1 MKSKST
7 ADDLKEHLQ
16 SVNSSK
22 NISVKKKKKKSSSH
36 ISILTN
42 ILECKSTFLVKNKS
56 VLELTELA
64 TDHTQCVHTQ
74 YVILHE
80 GEEERDSLSLSF
92 PLQSK

>member
-22 NISVKKKKKKSSSH
+22 NISVKKKKSSSH

>member
-22 NISVKKKKKKSSSH
+22 NISVKKKKKAVP
-36 ISILTN
+36 IFSILTN
-42 ILECKSTFLVKNKS
+42 ILECKSTFLVKSKS

-64 TDHTQCVHTQ
+64 TDHTQ
-74 YVILHE
+74 YVFTHNMLFCTKEKRKEIL
-80 GEEERDSLSLSF
+80 
-92 PLQSK
+92 

>member
-7 ADDLKEHLQ
+7 ADDLKEHLH

-22 NISVKKKKKKSSSH
+22 NISVKKKSSSH

-42 ILECKSTFLVKNKS
+42 ILECKSIFLVKSKS

-64 TDHTQCVHTQ
+64 TDHTQC
-74 YVILHE
+74 VILHE

>member
-22 NISVKKKKKKSSSH
+22 NISVKKKKKSSSH

-42 ILECKSTFLVKNKS
+42 ILECKSTFLVKSKS

>member
-22 NISVKKKKKKSSSH
+22 NISVEKKKKGSSH

-42 ILECKSTFLVKNKS
+42 ILECKSTFLVKSKS

-64 TDHTQCVHTQ
+64 TDHTQ

>member
-22 NISVKKKKKKSSSH
+22 NISVKKKKSSSH

-42 ILECKSTFLVKNKS
+42 ILECKSTFLVKSKS

-64 TDHTQCVHTQ
+64 TDHTQ
-74 YVILHE
+74 YVFTHNMLFCTKEKRKEIL
-80 GEEERDSLSLSF
+80 
-92 PLQSK
+92 

>member
-22 NISVKKKKKKSSSH
+22 NISVEKKKSSSH

-42 ILECKSTFLVKNKS
+42 ILECKSTFLVKSKS

-64 TDHTQCVHTQ
+64 TDHTQ

>member
-22 NISVKKKKKKSSSH
+22 NISVEKKKSSSH

-42 ILECKSTFLVKNKS
+42 ILECKSTFQVKSKS

-64 TDHTQCVHTQ
+64 TDHTQ
-74 YVILHE
+74 YVFTHNMLFCTKEKRKEIL
-80 GEEERDSLSLSF
+80 
-92 PLQSK
+92 

>member
-22 NISVKKKKKKSSSH
+22 NISVEKKKSSSH

-42 ILECKSTFLVKNKS
+42 ILECKSTFLVKSKS

-64 TDHTQCVHTQ
+64 TDHTQ
-74 YVILHE
+74 YVFTHNMLFCTKEKRKEIL
-80 GEEERDSLSLSF
+80 
-92 PLQSK
+92 

>member
-22 NISVKKKKKKSSSH
+22 NISVEKKKGSSH

-42 ILECKSTFLVKNKS
+42 ILECKSTFLVKSKS

-64 TDHTQCVHTQ
+64 TDHTQ
-74 YVILHE
+74 YVFTHNMLFCTKEKRKEIL
-80 GEEERDSLSLSF
+80 
-92 PLQSK
+92 

>member
-22 NISVKKKKKKSSSH
+22 NISVEKKKSSSH

-42 ILECKSTFLVKNKS
+42 ILERKSTFLVKSKS

-64 TDHTQCVHTQ
+64 TDHTQ
-74 YVILHE
+74 YVFTHNMLFCTKEKRKEIL
-80 GEEERDSLSLSF
+80 
-92 PLQSK
+92 

>member
-22 NISVKKKKKKSSSH
+22 NISVKKKKKSSSH

-42 ILECKSTFLVKNKS
+42 ILECKSTFLVKSKS

-64 TDHTQCVHTQ
+64 TDHTQ
-74 YVILHE
+74 YVFTHNMLFCTKEKRKEIL
-80 GEEERDSLSLSF
+80 
-92 PLQSK
+92 